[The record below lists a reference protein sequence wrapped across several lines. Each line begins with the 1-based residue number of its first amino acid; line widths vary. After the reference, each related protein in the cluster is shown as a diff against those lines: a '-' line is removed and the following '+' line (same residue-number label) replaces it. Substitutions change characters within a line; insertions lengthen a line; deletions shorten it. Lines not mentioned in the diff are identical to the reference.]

1 MEERFQH
8 LLAINR
14 AIAGTLDYEE
24 VLRLVVD
31 KTAQLTGAAACALLL
46 RDDSGVARVAAS
58 RGLAADKVE
67 SFAAPL
73 DERINGALRGLLDHQ
88 REDSFVG
95 APIIQ
100 HGNVI
105 GILVVHRDG
114 GGGGGDPDE
123 EAILSALADQ
133 AAIAL
138 DHASRYRELW
148 VAGQIAHRELERES
162 RRKDEFLA
170 MLSHE
175 LRNPLSAI
183 VNAVE
188 VLRISSPQDPKLAQ
202 VHDIAARQSMH
213 MKRLLDDLLDVSR
226 VTSNRILLSRRP
238 VALQEVVRQAID
250 AVAPM
255 IRQRQHL
262 LDVELPNAALLVDGD
277 ADRLL
282 QVVSNL
288 LANAAK
294 YTEPGGHVWVS
305 LAGEDEQAVLRVRD
319 DGIGIP
325 AELLPNIFDLFVQA
339 ERASNRSEGGLGIGL
354 SLVKRLVEMHGGT
367 VAATSEGPGRG
378 SELVV
383 RLPQVGAAIRAAAP
397 GVEPR
402 HASGEVPR

>member
-1 MEERFQH
+1 MEERVQH

-31 KTAQLTGAAACALLL
+31 KTAQLTGARACALLL
-46 RDDSGVARVAAS
+46 RDDSGVAHVVAS
-58 RGLAADKVE
+58 RGLAVDKVE

-95 APIIQ
+95 APVIQ
-100 HGNVI
+100 HGTVV

-114 GGGGGDPDE
+114 RGAGDPDE

-138 DHASRYRELW
+138 DHASRYRQLW
-148 VAGQIAHRELERES
+148 VEGQVARRELERES

-175 LRNPLSAI
+175 LRNPLAAI

-188 VLRISSPQDPKLAQ
+188 VLRLSSPQDPKLAQ
-202 VHDIAARQSMH
+202 IHDIAARQSMH

-226 VTSNRILLSRRP
+226 VNSNRIELERRE
-238 VALQEVVRQAID
+238 VALQEVIEQALD
-250 AVAPM
+250 GLSST
-255 IRQRQHL
+255 IRQRGHHL
-262 LDVELPNAALLVDGD
+262 EVTLADEQLAVDGD
-277 ADRLL
+277 PDRLL

-288 LANAAK
+288 VTNAVK
-294 YTEPGGHVWVS
+294 YTEPGGHLAVS
-305 LAGEDEQAVLRVRD
+305 LVRDDGQAVLRVSD

-325 AELLPNIFDLFVQA
+325 AELLPHVFDLFVQA
-339 ERASNRSEGGLGIGL
+339 ERAANRSEGGLGIGL

-367 VAATSEGPGRG
+367 VAATSDGPGRG

-383 RLPQVGAAIRAAAP
+383 RLPLTERT
-397 GVEPR
+397 
-402 HASGEVPR
+402 ASG

>member
-1 MEERFQH
+1 MEERVQH

-31 KTAQLTGAAACALLL
+31 KTAQLTGADACALLL
-46 RDDSGVARVAAS
+46 RDELGVARVAAS
-58 RGLAADKVE
+58 RGLGADKVA

-88 REDSFVG
+88 QEDSFVG
-95 APIIQ
+95 APVIQ
-100 HGNVI
+100 HGDVV

-114 GGGGGDPDE
+114 DGDGDPDE

-148 VAGQIAHRELERES
+148 AQGQVARRELQRES

-175 LRNPLSAI
+175 LRNPLAAI

-188 VLRISSPQDPKLAQ
+188 VLRLSAPKDPKLQ
-202 VHDIAARQSMH
+202 QIHDIAARQSMH

-226 VTSNRILLSRRP
+226 VTTNRIELARREVP
-238 VALQEVVRQAID
+238 LQEVVKQALD
-250 AVAPM
+250 GLTSM
-255 IRQRQHL
+255 IRQRGHHL
-262 LDVELPNAALLVDGD
+262 EMTLPDERLAVDGD
-277 ADRLL
+277 PDRLL

-288 LANAAK
+288 VTNAVK
-294 YTEPGGHVWVS
+294 YTEPGGHLAVS
-305 LAGEDEQAVLRVRD
+305 LSRDDGQAVLRVRD

-325 AELLPNIFDLFVQA
+325 AELLPHVFDLFVQA
-339 ERASNRSEGGLGIGL
+339 ERAANRSEGGLGIGL

-367 VAATSEGPGRG
+367 VAAKSEGPGRG
-378 SELVV
+378 SELEV
-383 RLPQVGAAIRAAAP
+383 RLPLALAARTADA
-397 GVEPR
+397 
-402 HASGEVPR
+402 